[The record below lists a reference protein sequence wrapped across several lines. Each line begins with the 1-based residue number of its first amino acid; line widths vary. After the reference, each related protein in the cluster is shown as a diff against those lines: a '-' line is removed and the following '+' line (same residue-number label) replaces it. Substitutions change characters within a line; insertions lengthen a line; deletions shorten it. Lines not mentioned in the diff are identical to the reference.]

1 MPNYCQD
8 HTGHMYMVCGQN
20 VFSANLAV
28 RTVTTKMYMPG
39 VTSLTSN
46 LSSVTQG
53 RLISVYSKQTNE
65 PRS

>member
-8 HTGHMYMVCGQN
+8 HTVHMYMVCGQN

-28 RTVTTKMYMPG
+28 RTVTTKTYMPG

-46 LSSVTQG
+46 LSIFCHAASTDIC
-53 RLISVYSKQTNE
+53 LLQTDE
-65 PRS
+65 